1 MRALIAAMRR
11 MAAAADA
18 ATSDAYVFSVD
29 LSRAYGRRRYTLSY
43 RYFVGGL
50 CVRAGSLIL
59 LDVTK
64 PDAWVRPLTR
74 PTDRAGDPVLEA
86 WHALGSS
93 DAVVDFIV
101 ECTRAGIRLNRF
113 STTVEEVEQQRA
125 A

>member
-29 LSRAYGRRRYTLSY
+29 LSRAYGRRRYMLSY
-43 RYFVGGL
+43 RCFVGGL
-50 CVRAGSLIL
+50 CMRAGSLIL
-59 LDVTK
+59 LDVTE
-64 PDAWVRPLTR
+64 PDAWVRPLVR
-74 PTDRAGDPVLEA
+74 PTDRPGDPVLGA

-93 DAVVDFIV
+93 DAVVDFLV